1 MNPLLILPI
10 VLISFIVGYG
20 VSRVIA
26 VTRHHSG
33 YIALG
38 FDPEENT
45 ALYQLHLTKHPSKV
59 AKLRYILLDV
69 EIAEWIREK
78 NTSLYE
84 ETQNNKF

>member
-10 VLISFIVGYG
+10 VLISFITGYG

-45 ALYQLHLTKHPSKV
+45 AVYQLHLTRHPSIIARK
-59 AKLRYILLDV
+59 KYIELDV

-78 NTSLYE
+78 NISFNEDNERSL
-84 ETQNNKF
+84 K